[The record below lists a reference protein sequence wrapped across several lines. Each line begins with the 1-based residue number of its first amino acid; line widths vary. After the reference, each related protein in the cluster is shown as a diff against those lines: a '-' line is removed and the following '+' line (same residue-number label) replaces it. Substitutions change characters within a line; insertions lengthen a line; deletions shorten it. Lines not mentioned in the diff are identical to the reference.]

1 MELRVKVEKKHL
13 YYLIGFAVLIL
24 IAAVTIAQTTTTIP
38 NPGHAADE
46 IGEGTIADTLTVSD
60 EKVGIGTTS
69 PSHPL
74 NVVGSAN
81 ITGNI
86 YTEST
91 AFFGNGVPANVYN
104 YFKTDSREWIVG
116 VGQSGGDDKFLIQDS
131 TATTT
136 RFLIDTSGNVGI
148 GTTTPAEKLDV
159 SGNIKST
166 NLAGTSNRCLYADSG
181 GVLHAKTQDCGTA
194 TGGDDLGSHIATQS
208 ISMDNNNIDGV
219 NQLIFTSPTANNWRL
234 ATYNDDKLYIVRE
247 ASKFVTVDN
256 AGNVGIGTTSPGQ
269 VLDVNGNIRSRGGN
283 WQSHTGSAYV
293 AAYYDALTHRFDISG
308 SPKMS
313 IDSSGN
319 VGIGTTSPTS
329 GVKLEVVGAN
339 SKFQLTD
346 TGFLYGGYNGAGS
359 FSITPGSWSNGNL
372 ILNAAG
378 SGNII
383 LGNSVGNVGIG
394 TSSPSSKLDIRGKV
408 YIYNSGQ
415 DAQLMLD
422 SNTNQAIL
430 QGPTSRG
437 LGFQLTGT
445 SGANSRFFFRNIAGT
460 DIMYIAD
467 SGNVGIGTTS
477 PLDKLHV
484 NGKLRVATNTQI
496 YDNEINRLDNSNL
509 YLQHSYSGNVIMVTG
524 GGNVG
529 IGTTNPQYGKL
540 QVDGDVGLSLG
551 NGVWKVRLGNP
562 NYGSALLNVYNGD
575 QGNGIPVLDV
585 GTNWGSAL
593 FVTNTGNVGIGTTSP
608 SVKLQVAGTVKATA
622 FNTGDIVFNKDD
634 KPVWRMF
641 EDEDGL
647 YLESL
652 KTSKKY
658 KFILE
663 EVS

>member
-1 MELRVKVEKKHL
+1 
-13 YYLIGFAVLIL
+13 
-24 IAAVTIAQTTTTIP
+24 
-38 NPGHAADE
+38 
-46 IGEGTIADTLTVSD
+46 
-60 EKVGIGTTS
+60 
-69 PSHPL
+69 
-74 NVVGSAN
+74 
-81 ITGNI
+81 
-86 YTEST
+86 
-91 AFFGNGVPANVYN
+91 
-104 YFKTDSREWIVG
+104 
-116 VGQSGGDDKFLIQDS
+116 
-131 TATTT
+131 
-136 RFLIDTSGNVGI
+136 
-148 GTTTPAEKLDV
+148 
-159 SGNIKST
+159 
-166 NLAGTSNRCLYADSG
+166 
-181 GVLHAKTQDCGTA
+181 
-194 TGGDDLGSHIATQS
+194 
-208 ISMDNNNIDGV
+208 
-219 NQLIFTSPTANNWRL
+219 
-234 ATYNDDKLYIVRE
+234 
-247 ASKFVTVDN
+247 
-256 AGNVGIGTTSPGQ
+256 
-269 VLDVNGNIRSRGGN
+269 
-283 WQSHTGSAYV
+283 
-293 AAYYDALTHRFDISG
+293 
-308 SPKMS
+308 
-313 IDSSGN
+313 
-319 VGIGTTSPTS
+319 
-329 GVKLEVVGAN
+329 
-339 SKFQLTD
+339 
-346 TGFLYGGYNGAGS
+346 
-359 FSITPGSWSNGNL
+359 
-372 ILNAAG
+372 
-378 SGNII
+378 
-383 LGNSVGNVGIG
+383 
-394 TSSPSSKLDIRGKV
+394 
-408 YIYNSGQ
+408 
-415 DAQLMLD
+415 MLD